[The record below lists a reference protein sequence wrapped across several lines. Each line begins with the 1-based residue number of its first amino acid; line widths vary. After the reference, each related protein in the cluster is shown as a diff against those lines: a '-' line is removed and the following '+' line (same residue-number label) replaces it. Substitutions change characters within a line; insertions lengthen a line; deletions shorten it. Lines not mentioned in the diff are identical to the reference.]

1 MLRQFELVERVKSY
15 DPNADEDG
23 LNRAYVFATKMH
35 GSQKRDSGDVY
46 FSHPVEVAGILTEY
60 RLDYATIVTALLHD
74 TIEDTSTT
82 FEDIEK
88 LFGEQIAKLVEGV
101 TKLSLLHKR
110 NDMSTEAK
118 QAENF
123 RKLLLAMSNDIR
135 VLLVKLA
142 DRLHNMRTIHHV
154 KDEVRRQ
161 RIAKETL
168 DIYAPLAERIG
179 MQEMKTE
186 LENIAFKELK
196 KEAYESIVLRLSFLK
211 TQDTGVI
218 GNIINQLKKDMAEEG
233 VNADIYGREKS
244 PYSIW
249 RKMQK
254 NNIAFEQ
261 LSDIMAF
268 RILVDNVAECYQAL
282 GIVHTKYQMVPG
294 RYKDYISTPKPNG
307 YKSLHTGVIG
317 PDKNRIEV
325 QIRTKDM
332 HSVAEYGVAA
342 HWEYK
347 QGAHTD
353 GKQFRWMRELLDI
366 LDQASD
372 PEEFLENTKLAMY
385 DDQVFCFTPK
395 GDLVCLPKNA
405 TSVDFA
411 YDLHSGLGNR
421 VVGAKINGQLK
432 PLRTVLNNGDQ
443 VELLTSKVQNPS
455 PEWERFVVTAK
466 AKSAIKRFVREQK
479 RNQYMEL
486 GKQIIQKTFKNEGQ
500 QFEEEM
506 LSRIL
511 NNYKVGQIEDLYV
524 KVGEGINTGT
534 EIFDSLF
541 PNNRSTLGK
550 VIRSFTSNKKKK
562 SGSSEKVVIKGLI
575 PGIVINYAK
584 CCHPLPG
591 DKIVGII
598 TTGKGVTIHT
608 ADCKMLKSYKNEPER
623 WMDVD
628 WEGDVTELQEQLT
641 GRLKLIVANTPDILG
656 VLSALIAKTDATI
669 TNMNIISRVAG
680 YMELTL
686 DIEVTNANQLN
697 EVIALLRSSPSV
709 SSVKRNNE

>member
-1 MLRQFELVERVKSY
+1 MLRQFELVERVKAY

-23 LNRAYVFATKMH
+23 LNRAYVFALKMR
-35 GSQKRDSGDVY
+35 GAKEGGEVFY
-46 FSHPVEVAGILTEY
+46 SHPVEVAGILTNY

-74 TIEDTSTT
+74 TLENTSTT
-82 FEDIEK
+82 YEDLEK
-88 LFGEQIAKLVEGV
+88 LFGEEIAGLVEGV
-101 TKLSLLHKR
+101 TRLSQIHKR
-110 NDMSTEAK
+110 NDSANEAK

-123 RKLLLAMSNDIR
+123 RKLLLAMSDDIR

-142 DRLHNMRTIHHV
+142 DRLHDMRTIENL
-154 KDEVRRQ
+154 KDPSSRQ
-161 RIAKETL
+161 IMAEETL

-186 LENIAFKELK
+186 LENIAFRELK
-196 KEAYESIVLRLSFLK
+196 REAYDSIKLRLSFLES
-211 TQDTGVI
+211 QDTG
-218 GNIINQLKKDMAEEG
+218 IIDEIVVQLKKDMEEG
-233 VNADIYGREKS
+233 GLSADVYGREKS

-268 RILVDNVAECYQAL
+268 RVIVDTVAECYQAL
-282 GIVHTKYQMVPG
+282 GIIHTKYQMVPG
-294 RYKDYISTPKPNG
+294 RYKDYISTPKKNG

-317 PDKNRIEV
+317 PKKYRIEV
-325 QIRTKDM
+325 QIRTKEM
-332 HSVAEYGVAA
+332 HRIAEYGVAA

-347 QGAHTD
+347 QGAHKD
-353 GKQFRWMRELLDI
+353 GRQFTWMRELLDL
-366 LDQASD
+366 LDQTDD

-385 DDQVFCFTPK
+385 NDQVFCFTPK
-395 GDLVCLPKNA
+395 GDLVSLPKNA
-405 TSVDFA
+405 TPIDFA

-432 PLRTVLNNGDQ
+432 PLKTILNNGDQ

-466 AKSAIKRFVREQK
+466 ARSAIKKFIREQK
-479 RNQYMEL
+479 RRQFMEL
-486 GKQIIQKTFKNEGQ
+486 GRQIIQKAFKDEGKI
-500 QFEEEM
+500 FEEEM
-506 LSRIL
+506 LSKIL
-511 NNYKVGQIEDLYV
+511 NNYRVGNIEDLYV

-541 PNNRSTLGK
+541 PDHRRSALGK
-550 VIRSFTSNKKKK
+550 VLRTFTGRDKKKK
-562 SGSSEKVVIKGLI
+562 TKSDKVVIKGLI

-591 DKIVGII
+591 DRIVGII

-608 ADCKMLKSYKNEPER
+608 ADCKMLKIHKNEPER
-623 WMDVD
+623 WIDVD
-628 WEGDVTELQEQLT
+628 WDDGSFAENDEPYI
-641 GRLKLIVANTPDILG
+641 GRLKLIVTNRSDTLG
-656 VLSALIAKTDATI
+656 VLSALISKEDSEI
-669 TNMNIISRVAG
+669 INMNIISRDAG
-680 YMELTL
+680 FMEMTM
-686 DIEVTNANQLN
+686 DIEVKNAEHLN
-697 EVIALLRSSPSV
+697 DIIVLLRSSPTV

>member
-1 MLRQFELVERVKSY
+1 
-15 DPNADEDG
+15 
-23 LNRAYVFATKMH
+23 
-35 GSQKRDSGDVY
+35 
-46 FSHPVEVAGILTEY
+46 
-60 RLDYATIVTALLHD
+60 
-74 TIEDTSTT
+74 
-82 FEDIEK
+82 
-88 LFGEQIAKLVEGV
+88 
-101 TKLSLLHKR
+101 
-110 NDMSTEAK
+110 
-118 QAENF
+118 
-123 RKLLLAMSNDIR
+123 
-135 VLLVKLA
+135 
-142 DRLHNMRTIHHV
+142 
-154 KDEVRRQ
+154 
-161 RIAKETL
+161 
-168 DIYAPLAERIG
+168 
-179 MQEMKTE
+179 
-186 LENIAFKELK
+186 
-196 KEAYESIVLRLSFLK
+196 
-211 TQDTGVI
+211 
-218 GNIINQLKKDMAEEG
+218 
-233 VNADIYGREKS
+233 
-244 PYSIW
+244 
-249 RKMQK
+249 
-254 NNIAFEQ
+254 
-261 LSDIMAF
+261 
-268 RILVDNVAECYQAL
+268 
-282 GIVHTKYQMVPG
+282 
-294 RYKDYISTPKPNG
+294 
-307 YKSLHTGVIG
+307 
-317 PDKNRIEV
+317 
-325 QIRTKDM
+325 M